1 MRLIDLMSGSSFRTS
16 AKVAIGVLVLM
27 SLGGTL
33 FIGAVTKTLRNATEQ
48 QTLEEA
54 VLLSDVY
61 AAEGRDGLVKAIG
74 TLSNLVSSRDRISAV
89 YDEHGVNLAGANL
102 TMPDFIGVRDTT
114 LQSISATGS
123 DGHFVLSVQKFS
135 DATLVVGR
143 NLKAVDEMR
152 IYMIAGLVI
161 MTLLLTFGTLVLGLL
176 ASGRSFSK
184 LRAIEGVLGRVAS
197 GDSDARVPIVERKDQ
212 IDRISIQINANLDVL
227 SRLMDSMRATTTAIA
242 HDLKTPLARVG
253 LLLNDALD
261 AIEAGRDPHPQVER
275 ALNETGSLNDIID
288 TILRITRIRAGS
300 PRKDMQVNDLGGL
313 VENTLEFFAPLAQE
327 NGQTLEFR
335 SKKTE
340 EYLLLCDKSMVQQ
353 MLANIVGNAI
363 VHGGSGISID
373 VHLLDHPDTI
383 DLIVE
388 DTGGGIPDSQRDEV
402 FELFKRL
409 DNARSK
415 PGSGLGLALVKAVAD
430 HHQAV
435 ITLSATNPGS
445 VEHQGLRVTVSF
457 PKRQL
462 QQ

>member
-1 MRLIDLMSGSSFRTS
+1 
-16 AKVAIGVLVLM
+16 M

-33 FIGAVTKTLRNATEQ
+33 FIGSVTKTLRDATLQ

-74 TLSNLVSSRDRISAV
+74 TLSDLVSSQDRISAV
-89 YDEHGVNLAGANL
+89 YDEHGVNLAGAHL

-114 LQSISATGS
+114 LQSISGKGS
-123 DGHFVLSVQKFS
+123 EGHFVISVQKFT

-152 IYMIAGLVI
+152 VYMIAGVLI

-184 LRAIEGVLGRVAS
+184 LRSIEGVLGRVAS
-197 GDSDARVPIVERKDQ
+197 GESDARVPIVERKDQ

-227 SRLMDSMRATTTAIA
+227 SRLMESMRATTTAIA

-275 ALNETGSLNDIID
+275 ALNETGSLNEIID

-300 PRKDMQVNDLGGL
+300 PRKDMQLNDLRGL
-313 VENTLEFFAPLAQE
+313 VENTLEFFSPLAQE
-327 NGQTLEFR
+327 NGQTIEFR
-335 SKKTE
+335 AGDTE

-363 VHGGSGISID
+363 VHGGSGISIR
-373 VHLLDHPDTI
+373 VLLSDRPETI

-388 DTGGGIPDSQRDEV
+388 DTGGGIPDAQRNEV

-409 DNARSK
+409 DSARSK

-430 HHQAV
+430 HHEAV
-435 ITLSATNPGS
+435 ITLSAIDPGS
-445 VEHQGLRVTVSF
+445 PDHQGLRVTVSF
-457 PKRQL
+457 PKRQF